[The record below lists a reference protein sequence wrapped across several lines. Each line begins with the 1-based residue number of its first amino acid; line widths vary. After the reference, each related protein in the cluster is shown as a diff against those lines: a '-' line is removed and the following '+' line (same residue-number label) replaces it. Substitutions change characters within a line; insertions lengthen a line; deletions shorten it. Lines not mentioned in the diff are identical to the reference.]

1 MDTLIAIATVALLS
15 LTAGEVHAQVL
26 AGAALG
32 ASHQAAGNSDSS
44 YLGPGFGGTSLA
56 GIVMID
62 VGVGRRTTVG
72 GEVSLAGDITG
83 TQNQRAPGGSNRF
96 VSSHHD
102 TVFSAVVKIGAPLEQ
117 RVQASGVIGGGIAQ
131 RRTERDGTFVPFS
144 PPFPTLAPFHASLSD
159 YVLALAVGFDIAVGL
174 TDHAALVGVGRLYQ
188 LKDDDRD
195 ASGVVHRGVSSTI
208 VRYGGGLQLR
218 F

>member
-1 MDTLIAIATVALLS
+1 M
-15 LTAGEVHAQVL
+15 HAQVL

-56 GIVMID
+56 GIGMID
-62 VGVGRRTTVG
+62 IGVGRRTTVG

-83 TQNQRAPGGSNRF
+83 TQSQRAPGGSNRF

-117 RVQASGVIGGGIAQ
+117 RVRASGVIGGGIAQ
-131 RRTERDGTFVPFS
+131 RRTERDGTVVPFN
-144 PPFPTLAPFHASLSD
+144 PPFPTLSPFHASLSD